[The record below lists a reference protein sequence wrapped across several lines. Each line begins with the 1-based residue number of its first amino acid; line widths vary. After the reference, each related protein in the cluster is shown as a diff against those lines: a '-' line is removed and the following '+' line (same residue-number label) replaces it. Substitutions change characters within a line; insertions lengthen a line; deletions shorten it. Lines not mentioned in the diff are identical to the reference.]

1 MLRKTFVIIPIILL
15 ALSGC
20 SSKSKDAAVTGA
32 APTVGA
38 PAAPAATPT
47 DSATPEV
54 CPTAQTRKFAK
65 TRFITNA
72 GLAAGAFKRY
82 IYDPYRK
89 GTFKSGAKGQKRAIV
104 KGAAAGLFVLDQL
117 RRARANIHAD
127 PTLCKALSAPMQ
139 RLSSAMRSLVDK
151 LKRGQVDPSA
161 IGLASGAREQ
171 SRGCAGSGGARLK
184 DKDVPSNMIGG

>member
-47 DSATPEV
+47 DTATPHA

-82 IYDPYRK
+82 IYSPYRK

-104 KGAAAGLFVLDQL
+104 KAAAAGLFTLDQL
-117 RRARANIHAD
+117 RRAKANVQAD
-127 PTLCKALSAPMQ
+127 PTLCKALSAPLQ
-139 RLSSAMRSLVDK
+139 HLSTTMKGLVDK
-151 LKRGQVDPSA
+151 LTRGEIDPA
-161 IGLASGAREQ
+161 TIGAASGALEQ
-171 SRGCAGSGGARLK
+171 TRGSAGSAGAGFK
-184 DKDVPSNMIGG
+184 DKDVPGNMIGG